1 MTAPARDTA
10 TLGAAVDAARARL
23 EAAAIP
29 GAALDARVLVC
40 GVLGRDAADLIAHGD
55 LPLDTAQWNAVEHSV
70 ARRLT
75 REPVARILGHRE
87 FWSLRFRITEATL
100 DPRPDSETVVS
111 AALEAAALSNPGGR
125 PLRIADLGTGSGCL
139 IITLLSELE
148 GARGVGIDRSLDALA
163 VARTN
168 AGDHGVAD
176 RLDLICADWLEGYAG
191 RFDLI
196 VSNPPYIR
204 SGDIAALDREV
215 SGHDPRGALDGGPDG
230 LDAYRRIVRQARHR
244 LTEHGWLVLEVGDG
258 QADAVSAIMSTEGFV
273 LDRALPSKSRDL
285 GGRVRCLR
293 AAL

>member
-1 MTAPARDTA
+1 MTAPARDSA

-23 EAAAIP
+23 DAAAIP

-55 LPLDTAQWNAVEHSV
+55 LPLDAAQWNAVEHSV
-70 ARRLT
+70 ARRVT

-87 FWSLRFRITEATL
+87 FWSLRFRVTGATL

-139 IITLLSELE
+139 IIALLSELE
-148 GARGVGIDRSLDALA
+148 SARAVGIDRSLDALK

-176 RLDLICADWLEGYAG
+176 RLDL
-191 RFDLI
+191 DL
-196 VSNPPYIR
+196 
-204 SGDIAALDREV
+204 
-215 SGHDPRGALDGGPDG
+215 
-230 LDAYRRIVRQARHR
+230 RRLA
-244 LTEHGWLVLEVGDG
+244 
-258 QADAVSAIMSTEGFV
+258 
-273 LDRALPSKSRDL
+273 
-285 GGRVRCLR
+285 
-293 AAL
+293 